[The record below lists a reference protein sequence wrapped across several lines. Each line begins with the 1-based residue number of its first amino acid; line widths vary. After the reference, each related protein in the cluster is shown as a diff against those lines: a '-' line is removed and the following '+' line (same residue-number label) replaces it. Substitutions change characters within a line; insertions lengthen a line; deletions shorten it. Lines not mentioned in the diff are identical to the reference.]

1 MADLSWIEAIQ
12 KVLAESNSALDYNE
26 ISNII
31 ATTGLRTNLGFTPA
45 RTVNS
50 YITNDINRNGNS
62 SLFIRTDRGC
72 YTLRTKGEIII
83 SQEIIKEEENKT
95 KTIITSFGMY
105 WDESRINWTG
115 NNPDL
120 FGKQKN
126 AIDTI
131 NFKKQIGIYLLHDM
145 MGTLYVGQSFD
156 RPISVRLK
164 EHKSDRLAGR
174 WQKFSWFG
182 LYRIDDRGNIIES
195 LNEQEPLNYRILID
209 TFEAILIESMEP
221 RQNRKRG
228 NNLEDFEYLQD
239 GSR

>member
-1 MADLSWIEAIQ
+1 
-12 KVLAESNSALDYNE
+12 
-26 ISNII
+26 
-31 ATTGLRTNLGFTPA
+31 
-45 RTVNS
+45 
-50 YITNDINRNGNS
+50 
-62 SLFIRTDRGC
+62 
-72 YTLRTKGEIII
+72 
-83 SQEIIKEEENKT
+83 
-95 KTIITSFGMY
+95 MY
-105 WDESRINWTG
+105 WDESRISWTG

-120 FGKQKN
+120 LGKQKN

-195 LNEQEPLNYRILID
+195 LNEQEPLHYRILID